1 MKRLFADIETLPAQ
15 VLAFS
20 AGYNQTINHDAIFKE
35 RCIICI
41 GYKWEGWKRAK
52 VLRFD
57 ANQCDKEMLREF
69 IAIANEADE
78 IVGHYGNH
86 FDWPWI
92 RTRAL
97 FHRLPPFPIWK
108 TVDTKQISSKYFY
121 FNSNKLD
128 YISSFLGH
136 GKKLRTD
143 FNLWKRIALNNDQA
157 AIDYMCK
164 YCAID
169 VDRLQKVH
177 DDIIAYIP
185 AKTHAGVLAGG
196 EKWTCPFDGSKNVQK
211 RGKSVTAKGT
221 VQYRMQCSDCG
232 RWYQIGEPA
241 HKAYLAWRQDEAD
254 KAKAVP
260 AVARK
265 KNRLP

>member
-1 MKRLFADIETLPAQ
+1 MIKRLFADIETLPDQ

-41 GYKWEGWKRAK
+41 GYKWEGDKKAR

-57 ANQCDKEMLREF
+57 KNQCDKKMLEEF

-86 FDWPWI
+86 FDFPWI

-97 FHRLPPFPIWK
+97 FHGLPPIPVWK
-108 TVDTKQISSKYFY
+108 TVDTKAMASKYFY

-128 YISSFLGH
+128 YISEFLGH
-136 GKKLRTD
+136 GRKLRTE
-143 FNLWKRIALNNDQA
+143 FSLWKKIALHNDQPS
-157 AIDYMCK
+157 IDYMCK

-169 VDRLQKVH
+169 VDRLEKVYR
-177 DDIIAYIP
+177 DMAAFIP
-185 AKTHAGVLAGG
+185 AKTHVGVVLGG
-196 EKWTCPFDGSKNVQK
+196 EKWWCPKDGSKNVK
-211 RGKSVTAKGT
+211 VSKTRVTASGT
-221 VQYRMQCSDCG
+221 VQYQMQCLDCG
-232 RWYQIGEPA
+232 SFYTISTTEHG
-241 HKAYLAWRQDEAD
+241 KYLEW
-254 KAKAVP
+254 
-260 AVARK
+260 K
-265 KNRLP
+265 KKQTKKK

>member
-1 MKRLFADIETLPAQ
+1 MNKIKRLFADIETLPAQ

-41 GYKWEGWKRAK
+41 GYKWDGDKKAN

-57 ANQCDKEMLREF
+57 KNQCDKAMLQEF

-97 FHRLPPFPIWK
+97 FHKLPPFPVWK
-108 TVDTKQISSKYFY
+108 TVDTKQIASKYFY
-121 FNSNKLD
+121 FQSNKLD

-136 GKKLRTD
+136 GKKLRTE
-143 FNLWKRIALNNDQA
+143 FKLWKDIALSNDQKS
-157 AIDYMCK
+157 IDYMCK

-169 VDRLQKVH
+169 VDRLEKVH
-177 DDIIAYIP
+177 NDMMAFVP

-196 EKWTCPFDGSKNVQK
+196 EKWSSPFGGGTNVK
-211 RGKSVTAKGT
+211 AKGIKVTANGT
-221 VQYRMQCSDCG
+221 KQYQMQCLTTG
-232 RWYQIGEPA
+232 RYYCISEA
-241 HKAYLAWRQDEAD
+241 SNTAYREWRKNQKE
-254 KAKAVP
+254 
-260 AVARK
+260 K
-265 KNRLP
+265 KP

>member
-1 MKRLFADIETLPAQ
+1 MKRLFADIETLPDQ

-41 GYKWEGWKRAK
+41 GYKWHGEKKAK

-57 ANQCDKEMLREF
+57 KNQCDKKMLQEF

-97 FHRLPPFPIWK
+97 FHKLPPFPVWK
-108 TVDTKQISSKYFY
+108 TVDTKQIASKYFY

-136 GKKLRTD
+136 GKKLRTE
-143 FNLWKRIALNNDQA
+143 FKLWKDIALNNDQK

-169 VDRLQKVH
+169 VDRLEKVYN
-177 DDIIAYIP
+177 DMAAFIP
-185 AKTHAGVLAGG
+185 AKTHVGVLQGG
-196 EKWTCPFDGSKNVQK
+196 EKWQCPNDGSKNVKQSK
-211 RGKSVTAKGT
+211 VRITAHGAKT
-221 VQYRMQCSDCG
+221 YQMQCQECG
-232 RWYQIGEPA
+232 RFYTISEPA
-241 HKAYLAWRQDEAD
+241 HTAWRKWKLEQKE
-254 KAKAVP
+254 KE
-260 AVARK
+260 
-265 KNRLP
+265 KNSN